1 MDELG
6 FSESMYVRRGDI
18 DMLHIKY
25 CAIIIVLMVLCV
37 FCKQYKIDR
46 QRYYRG
52 KMESIV

>member
-6 FSESMYVRRGDI
+6 LSESMFVHRESV

-25 CAIIIVLMVLCV
+25 CAIIIVLVVMCV
-37 FCKQYKIDR
+37 FCKNYKIDR
-46 QRYYRG
+46 PRYYRG

>member
-6 FSESMYVRRGDI
+6 LSESMFVHRGDI

-25 CAIIIVLMVLCV
+25 CAIIIVLVVMCV
-37 FCKQYKIDR
+37 FCKNYKIDR
-46 QRYYRG
+46 PRYYRG